1 MECPIYI
8 FLCVIT
14 KSNNVY
20 CLGLYAVVLCFL
32 LFILSLHGIKNGKE
46 ILPIPKEI
54 INDYNYSDYKF
65 DLRFG
70 HNYFK
75 FMDERYKEWVEK
87 SKRK

>member
-1 MECPIYI
+1 MSRSRKKPIYKDVGSEKKI
-8 FLCVIT
+8 YWRKIRR
-14 KSNNVY
+14 
-20 CLGLYAVVLCFL
+20 VVN
-32 LFILSLHGIKNGKE
+32 SAIKNGKE

-87 SKRK
+87 TKRK